1 MSDNLTLLAGLALAL
16 IAGAAFGA
24 LYLRLLWR
32 GTRRL
37 AAGEVSPARLA
48 LSFVLRMALALAAL
62 ALALKA
68 GAEAGHLLA
77 AALGFT
83 LMRHVLLRRVRKQGE
98 AYADQP

>member
-1 MSDNLTLLAGLALAL
+1 MNDSMTSAAGLALAL
-16 IAGAAFGA
+16 ILGAAFGA
-24 LYLRLLWR
+24 FYLRLLWR

-37 AAGEVSPARLA
+37 AEGEASPARLA
-48 LSFVLRMALALAAL
+48 LSFALRMALALAAI

-83 LMRHVLLRRVRKQGE
+83 LMRHVLLRRVKKQGG
-98 AYADQP
+98 AYGDQP